1 MEVLATKIETLDQLE
16 ALCMVE
22 VADRIQQDYRLED
35 ILRAIAYSTAWI
47 AVELQKMR
55 EEK

>member
-1 MEVLATKIETLDQLE
+1 MIEIESLDQLE
-16 ALCMVE
+16 SVCMVE
-22 VADRIQQDYRLED
+22 VADRLQDYRLED
-35 ILRAIAYSTAWI
+35 ILRVIAYSTAWI